1 MLHGADGNGGGH
13 GEAPEMEK
21 ERSRNGNRYRF
32 RARQIGLN
40 NVAQPHS
47 TSRSHTGEQ
56 KGKGDMYVCRLRL
69 HVCDIVHWWLQ
80 EP

>member
-1 MLHGADGNGGGH
+1 MLHGADGNGGGGGH

-47 TSRSHTGEQ
+47 TSRSHTQESR
-56 KGKGDMYVCRLRL
+56 KAKATCMYAG
-69 HVCDIVHWWLQ
+69 
-80 EP
+80 